1 MSAGTVFNEDAG
13 FRLLVGQ
20 NEEFPLL
27 QVKYIAKENWVSM
40 MIRLGTS
47 LSLLV
52 RGTVWKSLEVASP
65 PAKIP
70 SSGGLRVTSTFP
82 WCAFLVQLFQVF
94 WNWRILLQQP
104 EAADLPGRLIPS
116 LYTRGEFSFLEKDF
130 EREESSWIG
139 FMMHPS
145 FNQCFDDSLHSSSFK
160 RYSRS
165 SCQLECGIK
174 KALST
179 VDCLPW

>member
-1 MSAGTVFNEDAG
+1 MQSHAQTRDWRWSSTGTSTGKKQRWIDNWQPSRVSAGTVFNEDAG

-27 QVKYIAKENWVSM
+27 QVKYIAKENCVSM

-70 SSGGLRVTSTFP
+70 SSGDLRVTTTFP
-82 WCAFLVQLFQVF
+82 ICAFSCFNYFRSFEIGESCSNNQRLQICLGGWFPHSTLEVNFLF
-94 WNWRILLQQP
+94 WKKILKGKSH
-104 EAADLPGRLIPS
+104 PG
-116 LYTRGEFSFLEKDF
+116 
-130 EREESSWIG
+130 
-139 FMMHPS
+139 
-145 FNQCFDDSLHSSSFK
+145 
-160 RYSRS
+160 
-165 SCQLECGIK
+165 
-174 KALST
+174 
-179 VDCLPW
+179 

>member
-1 MSAGTVFNEDAG
+1 MFNEDAG

-27 QVKYIAKENWVSM
+27 QVKYIAKENCVSM

-70 SSGGLRVTSTFP
+70 SSGDLRVTTTFP
-82 WCAFLVQLFQVF
+82 ICAFSCFNYFRSFEIGESCSNNQ
-94 WNWRILLQQP
+94 RLQTCMG
-104 EAADLPGRLIPS
+104 GRLAHS
-116 LYTRGEFSFLEKDF
+116 TLKAFFSFLENILKRNSHRLHDT
-130 EREESSWIG
+130 
-139 FMMHPS
+139 S
-145 FNQCFDDSLHSSSFK
+145 FIQ
-160 RYSRS
+160 
-165 SCQLECGIK
+165 
-174 KALST
+174 
-179 VDCLPW
+179 